1 MWRSGKNGSHRCW
14 GCARE
19 GKKRL
24 SSLPFEWTSSLS
36 AGQSILNFSTAL
48 VTTSTVECVYPHPLS
63 NTGRDERTF
72 TFSWIKLLTWK
83 GTRSGK
89 NGSHRCWGCAREGK
103 KRLSSLPFEWTS
115 SLSAGQSILNF
126 STALVTTS
134 TVQLLGLAPTHTRQR
149 QTRWFTSGLSL
160 TRVLSWISAKP
171 IVYRLFSILNSDLIH
186 NNLRFYNVWIYSRSH
201 SATRI
206 IRAACY
212 RKFYFDFPSP
222 LLAYSPLAKPARVPL
237 TQLIPL
243 FHTRIHT
250 FNIVSLLLA

>member
-1 MWRSGKNGSHRCW
+1 MGTRRYVSGPCFGHSCRSPL
-14 GCARE
+14 
-19 GKKRL
+19 KKRGWCVPQVPFYARRC
-24 SSLPFEWTSSLS
+24 SLACVIGVHLPMPGALGVFNHACFGTL
-36 AGQSILNFSTAL
+36 ILP
-48 VTTSTVECVYPHPLS
+48 Y
-63 NTGRDERTF
+63 
-72 TFSWIKLLTWK
+72 
-83 GTRSGK
+83 
-89 NGSHRCWGCAREGK
+89 
-103 KRLSSLPFEWTS
+103 
-115 SLSAGQSILNF
+115 
-126 STALVTTS
+126 
-134 TVQLLGLAPTHTRQR
+134 TRQR

-186 NNLRFYNVWIYSRSH
+186 NNLCFYNVWIYSRSH

-222 LLAYSPLAKPARVPL
+222 LLAYSPLAKPAWVPL

>member
-1 MWRSGKNGSHRCW
+1 MAVRSYFIGFGSSHFWSIRWFVGVLTFGLNSKSITFVILSFRFNAGHVIKPGRQVFHRMRDTNSVGKPWRSRT
-14 GCARE
+14 
-19 GKKRL
+19 L
-24 SSLPFEWTSSLS
+24 ILP
-36 AGQSILNFSTAL
+36 
-48 VTTSTVECVYPHPLS
+48 
-63 NTGRDERTF
+63 
-72 TFSWIKLLTWK
+72 
-83 GTRSGK
+83 
-89 NGSHRCWGCAREGK
+89 
-103 KRLSSLPFEWTS
+103 
-115 SLSAGQSILNF
+115 
-126 STALVTTS
+126 
-134 TVQLLGLAPTHTRQR
+134 HTRQR

-186 NNLRFYNVWIYSRSH
+186 NNLCFYNVWIYSRSH